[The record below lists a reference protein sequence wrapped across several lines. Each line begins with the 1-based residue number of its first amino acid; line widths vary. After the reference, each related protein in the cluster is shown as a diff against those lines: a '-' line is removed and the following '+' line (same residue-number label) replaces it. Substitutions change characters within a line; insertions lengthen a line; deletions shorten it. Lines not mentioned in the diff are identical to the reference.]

1 MDMPEVGIAVSGTA
15 VGALATLVA
24 AWIRTRARG
33 NGVGGVPRR
42 VEVTP
47 DPLRVEVREQY
58 ATKREL
64 HELEE
69 RWERRITQ
77 TLGEIRGDIV
87 GLRKDLKDFNDAAE
101 TRTSATHKRIDGMK
115 DFCLM
120 RSGGCKSK

>member
-33 NGVGGVPRR
+33 NGSGGVPRR

-47 DPLRVEVREQY
+47 DPLRVEFLEQY
-58 ATKREL
+58 ATKRDL

-77 TLGEIRGDIV
+77 SIGEIRQDVIGFRRDM
-87 GLRKDLKDFNDAAE
+87 KDYNEAAE
-101 TRTSATHKRIDGMK
+101 ARSIATHKRIDGMK
-115 DFCLM
+115 DFCMKRL
-120 RSGGCKSK
+120 GGC